1 MSEVG
6 GKLGPTDAE
15 MIGIGI
21 EEEFRARTLRDFSL
35 LSVIVRTTFSSE
47 SIGTGSKSRGL
58 VVTSQFLAIGSIS
71 IQILLA

>member
-6 GKLGPTDAE
+6 GKLAPTDAE

-35 LSVIVRTTFSSE
+35 LSVIVRTIFSSE

-58 VVTSQFLAIGSIS
+58 VVTSQLFTIGSIS